1 MKDINVTDLLAK
13 NIKAPFRPKLPDY
26 NEMVKNLTQTVGIK
40 DLNET
45 AVPEKTKKILLGIES
60 EIFSEFGTNID
71 LSSDE
76 TLSKKKAFAEDE
88 HNRN

>member
-1 MKDINVTDLLAK
+1 LKDINVADLLAK
-13 NIKAPFRPKLPDY
+13 NIKAPFSPKLPDY

-45 AVPEKTKKILLGIES
+45 AVPEKTKKILSGIES

-71 LSSDE
+71 LSYDE
-76 TLSKKKAFAEDE
+76 TLS
-88 HNRN
+88 